1 MDRLDFTLAELKFA
15 SGDEAPAR
23 AFSGYGAVFGNLD
36 SYGDVIAKGA
46 FKRTLRDYRQ
56 ADRLPP
62 MLAQHGGFLS
72 AADLMPIGVWTKM
85 VEDDTGLV
93 VEGRLSDTARGN
105 EAYTLLKDGALSGL
119 SIGYVTKEFALGT
132 RPGEPRRT
140 IKDIDLLEVSLVTFP
155 ANDRARIDQVKA
167 AARSLSTTD
176 WRDLEGALRDAR
188 LVAPRRQEGC
198 VCPEELCSCAT
209 QEMPTACFVTKRRL
223 RTWWLRWSRPPTSC
237 HSARKVK
244 PTMPDA
250 VQQAV
255 DGLMVAFEEFK
266 ATNDARLAEI
276 EQQGRGRSCAS
287 PTSSPGS
294 KATLDQFESINQKL
308 TTAAAAGQGGAGA
321 RRRAEGP
328 ASNRS
333 RLRLNR
339 PGAGGH
345 DAKAERKALLR
356 RLGARR
362 DQRPAFWAKPTWAK
376 ASTRRSS
383 WRRAEC
389 KSLSVQTD
397 TTGGYLAPPEYVR
410 EIIKG
415 VTEMSPVRQ
424 LVRVRQTAS
433 KSIQLP
439 KRTGQFAARCVS
451 EQGTRTE
458 TAGLTYGHGRD
469 PAPRDVSR

>member
-176 WRDLEGALRDAR
+176 WRDLEGALRD
-188 LVAPRRQEGC
+188 EG
-198 VCPEELCSCAT
+198 LSHRDAKK
-209 QEMPTACFVTKRRL
+209 AASALKNLLL
-223 RTWWLRWSRPPTSC
+223 RDAGDADGVLR
-237 HSARKVK
+237 
-244 PTMPDA
+244 D
-250 VQQAV
+250 
-255 DGLMVAFEEFK
+255 E
-266 ATNDARLAEI
+266 
-276 EQQGRGRSCAS
+276 
-287 PTSSPGS
+287 
-294 KATLDQFESINQKL
+294 
-308 TTAAAAGQGGAGA
+308 AAAADLV
-321 RRRAEGP
+321 
-328 ASNRS
+328 ASLEQAANF
-333 RLRLNR
+333 L
-339 PGAGGH
+339 
-345 DAKAERKALLR
+345 
-356 RLGARR
+356 
-362 DQRPAFWAKPTWAK
+362 
-376 ASTRRSS
+376 
-383 WRRAEC
+383 
-389 KSLSVQTD
+389 SLCT
-397 TTGGYLAPPEYVR
+397 
-410 EIIKG
+410 KG
-415 VTEMSPVRQ
+415 
-424 LVRVRQTAS
+424 
-433 KSIQLP
+433 
-439 KRTGQFAARCVS
+439 
-451 EQGTRTE
+451 
-458 TAGLTYGHGRD
+458 
-469 PAPRDVSR
+469 